1 MKTFDKIF
9 FGLLIGAVLP
19 VSLFFTGWWST
30 FKIVLENQIIIF
42 ALAGFVIGIILDF
55 LFLRRVISNLYE
67 INTSNLILVYVFYS
81 LCCFG
86 FFMGVPVFN
95 VLLGILAGYYV
106 AARCAYSR
114 RDIIYT
120 EHFFRQTAIFTSVI
134 MSLVSVVSATIA
146 LSDPF
151 TPKNIKGMLG
161 LNFDIT
167 KMVLLLII
175 VFGGAVLIVVQF
187 FLTKYTAIISYRIF
201 GNEIRG

>member
-19 VSLFFTGWWST
+19 VSLFLTGWWST

-42 ALAGFVIGIILDF
+42 ALAGFALGIILDF
-55 LFLRRVISNLYE
+55 LFLRKVISNLYE
-67 INTSNLILVYVFYS
+67 INSSNLILVYVFYS

-95 VLLGILAGYYV
+95 VLLGIPAGYY
-106 AARCAYSR
+106 AAMKCAYLR

-134 MSLVSVVSATIA
+134 MFLGATASATIA

-151 TPKNIKGMLG
+151 TPQNIKGMLG

-167 KMVLLLII
+167 KMVLLLI
-175 VFGGAVLIVVQF
+175 VVLGGAVLIVVQF
-187 FLTKYTAIISYRIF
+187 FLTKYAAIISYRF
-201 GNEIRG
+201 FR